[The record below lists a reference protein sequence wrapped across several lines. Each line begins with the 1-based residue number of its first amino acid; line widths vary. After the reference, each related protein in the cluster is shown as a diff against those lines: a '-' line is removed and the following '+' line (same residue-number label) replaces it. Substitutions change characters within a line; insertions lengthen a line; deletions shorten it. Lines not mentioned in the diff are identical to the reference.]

1 MAGPTPAVRFPSS
14 MKYEL
19 LRDLAEIQT
28 GITLRG
34 EASTRHDPKGTHRLI
49 RIGDVSP
56 DGFLAP
62 NSSTKVRLS
71 EAEASKFA
79 LKPGNVLLAARGSRL
94 TAAVFD
100 LDEPTVAGSQF
111 IIIRILPQWVGL
123 LPGFLAWY
131 LNLPTIQEQLAA
143 RMRGTYV
150 RSLPARILSVL
161 QIPIPDGTKQDAI
174 TSLNDLRI
182 REKALMEQL
191 AHQRGQLIDQ
201 LAITSINLDPQD
213 THVIG

>member
-1 MAGPTPAVRFPSS
+1 

-19 LRDLAEIQT
+19 LRDLADVQT

-56 DGFLAP
+56 DGFLSP

-71 EAEASKFA
+71 EAEASKFT
-79 LKPGNVLLAARGSRL
+79 LRPGNVLLAARGSRL

-100 LDEPTVAGSQF
+100 LVEPTVVGSQF
-111 IIIRILPQWVGL
+111 IIIRILPQWLGL
-123 LPGFLAWY
+123 RPGFLAWY
-131 LNLPTIQEQLAA
+131 LNLPPIQEQLSA
-143 RMRGTYV
+143 RMRGTYI
-150 RSLPARILSVL
+150 RSLPARILAML
-161 QIPIPDGTKQDAI
+161 QVPVPDGAKQNAI
-174 TSLNDLRI
+174 TSLNDLRV

-201 LAITSINLDPQD
+201 LATTSIHFNPHD
-213 THVIG
+213 THVLG